1 MKKNKRMA
9 YALAVTLLVGGTFV
23 GTKALFTDMEQV
35 AGELKIS
42 TGDVDIE
49 VVGDTNW
56 VLDRNG
62 NEYADGSTV
71 GGETGINVPLNE
83 IETEVN
89 FANNIKPGDVLTK
102 EITIKNAGTLIA
114 NVGLVRN
121 EEVNFGVLEGF
132 LTLEETLVE
141 GQNVDSLIMHPEEEI
156 KVQLRISANGGGL
169 HNTDD
174 VTTDGVTIKNYNKDT
189 IEKTTVDLTNAWTLH
204 ATQQTGDYSVN
215 LLK

>member
-1 MKKNKRMA
+1 MKKNKTVA
-9 YALAVTLLVGGTFV
+9 YALAATLLVGGTFL
-23 GTKALFTDMEQV
+23 GTKALFTDKVDV

-49 VVGDTNW
+49 VINDTNW

-71 GGETGINVPLNE
+71 GGETGIDVSLNE

-114 NVGLVRN
+114 IVDLVRN
-121 EEVNFGVLEGF
+121 TEVTLGELEGF
-132 LTLEETLVE
+132 LTLEETLVQ
-141 GQNVDSLIMHPEEEI
+141 GQDVDQLTMHPGEEI
-156 KVQLRISANGGGL
+156 TVELKISANGPGL

-174 VTTDGVTIKNYNKDT
+174 LSDPEHPVKSYNKDAIEEIT
-189 IEKTTVDLTNAWTLH
+189 INLTNAWTLN

-215 LLK
+215 PLK